1 MKELVMKIVVAYK
14 WAPNPQDA
22 EVKAD
27 GTVDLSRAK
36 PTVSEYDPV
45 AFELARR
52 LADATGAEVIGLTV
66 GAAAIDI
73 PLARKAALSRG
84 LDRLVLVADDALA
97 GADGTRLAAVLA
109 AAITAIGEVDV
120 VLAGDSSIDV
130 AEGQVPLTLAGHL
143 GWLGMSRVS
152 SVVADGAVLT
162 VERDLPG
169 GVVVLAVQTP
179 VVLAATAD
187 AVVPKVAGMK
197 DILAAA
203 AKPVEVLA
211 LADLNVPPAQGS
223 LTTLATARPAGG
235 QRQAVLFDAT
245 DPSAAASQ
253 LVGALRQAGAL

>member
-1 MKELVMKIVVAYK
+1 MKIVVAYK

-22 EVKAD
+22 VVGPD
-27 GTVDLSRAK
+27 GSVDLARAK
-36 PTVSEYDPV
+36 PAVSEYDPV

-66 GAAAIDI
+66 GAAGIDT

-84 LDRLVLVADDALA
+84 LDRLVVVADDALA
-97 GADGTRLAAVLA
+97 DADGTRLATVLA
-109 AAITAIGEVDV
+109 AAVTAIGDVDV

-130 AEGQVPLTLAGHL
+130 AEGQVPLTVAGRL
-143 GWLGMSRVS
+143 GWLGLSRVA
-152 SVVADGAVLT
+152 SVVADVEGLT

-169 GVVVLAVQTP
+169 GVAVLAVRTP

-197 DILAAA
+197 DILNAAK
-203 AKPVEVLA
+203 KPVEVLA
-211 LADLNVPPAQGS
+211 LADLAVPAAQVS

-235 QRQAVLFDAT
+235 ERQAVMFDAA
-245 DPSAAASQ
+245 DPAAAASQ

>member
-1 MKELVMKIVVAYK
+1 MKIVVAYK

-22 EVKAD
+22 VVGLD

-36 PTVSEYDPV
+36 PAVSEYDPV

-66 GAAAIDI
+66 GAGAIDT

-84 LDRLVLVADDALA
+84 LDRLVVVADDALA
-97 GADGTRLAAVLA
+97 GADGTRLATVLA
-109 AAITAIGEVDV
+109 AAVTAIGDVDV

-130 AEGQVPLTLAGHL
+130 AEGQVPLTVAGQL
-143 GWLGMSRVS
+143 GWLGLSRVS
-152 SVVADGAVLT
+152 SVVSDGEGLT
-162 VERDLPG
+162 VERDLPA
-169 GVVVLAVQTP
+169 GVAVLAVRTP

-197 DILAAA
+197 DILNAAK
-203 AKPVEVLA
+203 KPVEVLA
-211 LADLNVPPAQGS
+211 LADLAVPTAQVS
-223 LTTLATARPAGG
+223 LTTLATARPAGDE
-235 QRQAVLFDAT
+235 RQAVMFDAT
-245 DPSAAASQ
+245 DPAAAASQ

>member
-1 MKELVMKIVVAYK
+1 MKIVVAYK

-22 EVKAD
+22 VVGPD

-36 PTVSEYDPV
+36 PAVSEYDPV

-66 GAAAIDI
+66 GAAAIDT

-84 LDRLVLVADDALA
+84 LDRLVVVADDALA

-109 AAITAIGEVDV
+109 AAVTAIGDVDV

-130 AEGQVPLTLAGHL
+130 AEGQVPLTVAGQL
-143 GWLGMSRVS
+143 GWLGLSRVS
-152 SVVADGAVLT
+152 SVVADGEGLT
-162 VERDLPG
+162 VERDLPS
-169 GVVVLAVQTP
+169 GVAVLAVRTP

-197 DILAAA
+197 DILNAAK
-203 AKPVEVLA
+203 KPVEVLA
-211 LADLNVPPAQGS
+211 LADLAVPAAQVS
-223 LTTLATARPAGG
+223 LTTLATARPSGG
-235 QRQAVLFDAT
+235 ERQAVMFDAA
-245 DPSAAASQ
+245 DPAAAASQ